1 MNPSNL
7 LAWLN
12 FFVADVRDGLGPFLG
27 VFLLQNG
34 FGEAQVGLIST
45 ISHIIALALGVPCG
59 ILVDKTTRKKECI
72 AFFIALI
79 VLFCSLNYFFPSFV
93 FTLIAQC
100 LVALSG
106 VFLAPAFAA
115 LTLGIIGVKHYPLQC
130 ARNEAYKHAGTAFG
144 AALSFVLALH
154 FGIASVFVIT
164 ALLGGCSLVVLG
176 LIRSECIDDFTAR
189 GEIRES
195 ANYAE
200 QKGAGQEGTKQNGAR
215 QRAVGKVVSIW
226 ALFADKRV
234 VFLSAIM
241 FCFHLSNAAMLP
253 LLSQRAQK
261 LGIDSSGAY
270 AAATILI
277 AQSTMILVAFAC
289 GRALRRNQ
297 ADNVERNVGE
307 NIVGGNVAKK
317 NIVVENLTVQS
328 LVGGNQSH
336 AQSHIDG
343 KNSSQNIAQNT
354 LSNLTQSTLQ
364 NQAPNATQNLPQN
377 PLTTQPQ
384 RHNNSE
390 FKLYFW
396 LFFACFFALI
406 IRGGIA
412 ANFAGIGGMIF
423 TQILDGVGAGVSG
436 VIVPVIVAFMLRGSG
451 HINAGLA
458 LVLTCGG
465 LGAALSN
472 GIGGYFAQFYGYLY
486 AYLFLGA
493 VAGFGLLLWLMCAKI
508 LVQKY
513 NA

>member
-72 AFFIALI
+72 AFFVALI

-93 FTLIAQC
+93 FTLLAQC

-195 ANYAE
+195 AKSAE
-200 QKGAGQEGTKQNGAR
+200 QKGAGQSGAR
-215 QRAVGKVVSIW
+215 QRVVGKVVSIW

-297 ADNVERNVGE
+297 ADNVWGNITGE
-307 NIVGGNVAKK
+307 NVAVENVAS
-317 NIVVENLTVQS
+317 ENLTVKS

-336 AQSHIDG
+336 AQSHIEG
-343 KNSSQNIAQNT
+343 KNSSQNLAQST
-354 LSNLTQSTLQ
+354 LSNPLQNPPQSAQQ

-377 PLTTQPQ
+377 PLPTQPQ

-412 ANFAGIGGMIF
+412 ANFAGIDGMIF

-493 VAGFGLLLWLMCAKI
+493 VAMLGLLLWLMCAKI
-508 LVQKY
+508 VMQKY

>member
-72 AFFIALI
+72 AFFVALI

-93 FTLIAQC
+93 FTLLAQC

-200 QKGAGQEGTKQNGAR
+200 QNGAGQEGAKQSGAR
-215 QRAVGKVVSIW
+215 QRVVGKVISIW

-234 VFLSAIM
+234 VFFSVIM

-297 ADNVERNVGE
+297 ADNVGE
-307 NIVGGNVAKK
+307 NIA
-317 NIVVENLTVQS
+317 T
-328 LVGGNQSH
+328 
-336 AQSHIDG
+336 
-343 KNSSQNIAQNT
+343 NT
-354 LSNLTQSTLQ
+354 LSNPL
-364 NQAPNATQNLPQN
+364 QNLPQN
-377 PLTTQPQ
+377 PLPAQPQ

-486 AYLFLGA
+486 AYLFLGT
-493 VAGFGLLLWLMCAKI
+493 VAMFGLLLWLMCAKT
-508 LVQKY
+508 VMQKY

>member
-72 AFFIALI
+72 AFFVALI
-79 VLFCSLNYFFPSFV
+79 MLFCSLNYFFPSFV
-93 FTLIAQC
+93 FTLLAQC

-115 LTLGIIGVKHYPLQC
+115 LTLGIIGVKNYPLQC

-189 GEIRES
+189 GEIREGAKS
-195 ANYAE
+195 AE
-200 QKGAGQEGTKQNGAR
+200 QKGAGQSGAR
-215 QRAVGKVVSIW
+215 QRVVGKVVSIW
-226 ALFADKRV
+226 TLFADKRV

-241 FCFHLSNAAMLP
+241 FCIHLSNAAMLP

-297 ADNVERNVGE
+297 ADNVGENVGE
-307 NIVGGNVAKK
+307 NITGGNVAKG

-328 LVGGNQSH
+328 LAGGNQSH
-336 AQSHIDG
+336 ANSYTEG
-343 KNSSQNIAQNT
+343 KNSSQNLA
-354 LSNLTQSTLQ
+354 QSTPQ

-377 PLTTQPQ
+377 PLPAQPQ

-406 IRGGIA
+406 IRGGVA
-412 ANFAGIGGMIF
+412 ANFAGIGGMVF

-493 VAGFGLLLWLMCAKI
+493 VAGFGLLLWLMCAKT
-508 LVQKY
+508 VMQKY

>member
-72 AFFIALI
+72 ALFIALI
-79 VLFCSLNYFFPSFV
+79 MLFCSLNYFFPSFV
-93 FTLIAQC
+93 FTLLAQC
-100 LVALSG
+100 LVALSS

-195 ANYAE
+195 ANYAK
-200 QKGAGQEGTKQNGAR
+200 QGSVGQDGAKQNGTR
-215 QRAVGKVVSIW
+215 KSGVGKVVSIW

-234 VFLSAIM
+234 VFLSVIM

-297 ADNVERNVGE
+297 TDNVGE
-307 NIVGGNVAKK
+307 NVAKENVAGGNVASE
-317 NIVVENLTVQS
+317 NLAVENHAAE
-328 LVGGNQSH
+328 NQSH
-336 AQSHIDG
+336 AQSHTDD
-343 KNSSQNIAQNT
+343 KNSSQN
-354 LSNLTQSTLQ
+354 LTQSTQQ
-364 NQAPNATQNLPQN
+364 NQAQNATQNLPQN
-377 PLTTQPQ
+377 PLPAQPK

-412 ANFAGIGGMIF
+412 ANFAGIGGMVF

-486 AYLFLGA
+486 AYLFLGT
-493 VAGFGLLLWLMCAKI
+493 VAMLGLVLWLMCAKT
-508 LVQKY
+508 VMQKY

>member
-72 AFFIALI
+72 ALFIALI
-79 VLFCSLNYFFPSFV
+79 MLFCSLNYFFPSFI
-93 FTLIAQC
+93 FTLLAQC

-176 LIRSECIDDFTAR
+176 LIRSESIDDFTAR
-189 GEIRES
+189 GEIRER

-200 QKGAGQEGTKQNGAR
+200 QKGAGQEVAKQNGAGQSR
-215 QRAVGKVVSIW
+215 VGKVVSIW

-234 VFLSAIM
+234 VFLSVIM

-297 ADNVERNVGE
+297 TDNAKE
-307 NIVGGNVAKK
+307 NIAGGNVASE
-317 NIVVENLTVQS
+317 NLAVENLAV
-328 LVGGNQSH
+328 GNQSH
-336 AQSHIDG
+336 AQSHTDG
-343 KNSSQNIAQNT
+343 KNSSQN
-354 LSNLTQSTLQ
+354 LTQSTLSNLAQ
-364 NQAPNATQNLPQN
+364 NTTQNLPQN
-377 PLTTQPQ
+377 PLPAQPK

-412 ANFAGIGGMIF
+412 ANFAGIGGMVF
-423 TQILDGVGAGVSG
+423 TQILDGIGAGVSG

-486 AYLFLGA
+486 AYLFLGT
-493 VAGFGLLLWLMCAKI
+493 VAMLGLLIWCAGTKMLM
-508 LVQKY
+508 QKY

>member
-12 FFVADVRDGLGPFLG
+12 FFVSDVRDGLGPFLG
-27 VFLLQNG
+27 VFLLQND

-72 AFFIALI
+72 AFFVALI
-79 VLFCSLNYFFPSFV
+79 MLFCSLNYFFPSFV
-93 FTLIAQC
+93 FTLLAQC

-115 LTLGIIGVKHYPLQC
+115 LTLGIIGVKHYPIQC

-176 LIRSECIDDFTAR
+176 LIRRESIDDFTAR

-195 ANYAE
+195 AKYVE
-200 QKGAGQEGTKQNGAR
+200 QKGAEQEGAWQSGAR
-215 QRAVGKVVSIW
+215 QKVVGKVVSIW

-234 VFLSAIM
+234 VFLSVIM

-261 LGIDSSGAY
+261 LGIDSSGVY

-297 ADNVERNVGE
+297 AN
-307 NIVGGNVAKK
+307 NIGGNV
-317 NIVVENLTVQS
+317 VEENL
-328 LVGGNQSH
+328 
-336 AQSHIDG
+336 
-343 KNSSQNIAQNT
+343 AQNPLSNLAQNPPQST
-354 LSNLTQSTLQ
+354 LSNQAQ
-364 NQAPNATQNLPQN
+364 NAPQNLQQN
-377 PLTTQPQ
+377 PLPTQLQ
-384 RHNNSE
+384 RHKDSE

-412 ANFAGIGGMIF
+412 ANSAGIGGMVF

-472 GIGGYFAQFYGYLY
+472 GIGGYFAQFYGYFS

-493 VAGFGLLLWLMCAKI
+493 VAMLGLLLWLMCAKT
-508 LVQKY
+508 VMQKS

>member
-72 AFFIALI
+72 AFFVALI
-79 VLFCSLNYFFPSFV
+79 VLFCSLNYFFPSFI
-93 FTLIAQC
+93 FTLLAQC

-195 ANYAE
+195 A
-200 QKGAGQEGTKQNGAR
+200 KSAGQEGVEQNGAR
-215 QRAVGKVVSIW
+215 QSGAIQKVVGKVVSIW
-226 ALFADKRV
+226 ALFTDKRV

-297 ADNVERNVGE
+297 ADNVGE
-307 NIVGGNVAKK
+307 NLAKENIAGENVAS
-317 NIVVENLTVQS
+317 ENLTVKS
-328 LVGGNQSH
+328 LVAGNQSH
-336 AQSHIDG
+336 AQVHTEC
-343 KNSSQNIAQNT
+343 KNSSQNPAQNM
-354 LSNLTQSTLQ
+354 LSNL
-364 NQAPNATQNLPQN
+364 TQNLPQN

-406 IRGGIA
+406 IRGGVA

-493 VAGFGLLLWLMCAKI
+493 VAMLGLILWCVDAKI

>member
-7 LAWLN
+7 LVWLN

-72 AFFIALI
+72 ALFIALI
-79 VLFCSLNYFFPSFV
+79 MLFCSLNYFFPSFV
-93 FTLIAQC
+93 FTLLAQC

-195 ANYAE
+195 T
-200 QKGAGQEGTKQNGAR
+200 KSAGQEGVEQSGVGQSR
-215 QRAVGKVVSIW
+215 VGKVVSIW

-297 ADNVERNVGE
+297 ANNVGE
-307 NIVGGNVAKK
+307 NVAGGNVASE
-317 NIVVENLTVQS
+317 NLAVENLAV
-328 LVGGNQSH
+328 GNQSH
-336 AQSHIDG
+336 TDD
-343 KNSSQNIAQNT
+343 KNSSQ
-354 LSNLTQSTLQ
+354 NLTQSTLSNLAQ
-364 NQAPNATQNLPQN
+364 NTTQNLPQN
-377 PLTTQPQ
+377 PLPAQLQ

-412 ANFAGIGGMIF
+412 ANFAGIGGMVF

-486 AYLFLGA
+486 AYLFLGT
-493 VAGFGLLLWLMCAKI
+493 VAGFGLLLWLMCAKT
-508 LVQKY
+508 VMQKY